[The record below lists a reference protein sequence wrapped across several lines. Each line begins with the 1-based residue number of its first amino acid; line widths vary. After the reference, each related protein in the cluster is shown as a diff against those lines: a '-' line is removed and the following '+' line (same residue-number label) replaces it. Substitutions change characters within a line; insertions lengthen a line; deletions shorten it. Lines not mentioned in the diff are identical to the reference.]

1 MCLTNVFIVAFTLWL
16 TAIGS
21 LLTREIVGYNKEDSS
36 IEPIVQSG
44 EYGTLYN
51 EVVNNTV
58 EYIFVFYKTEVSQK
72 RPARIMVECKNSNR
86 SYPVLVVVR
95 QQKGVLSWQLPLVV
109 DSKTNL
115 FEYARTSRTLC
126 PDSNYYSPH
135 IQRVGNVNDVIVSV
149 STASPYGLNFSLHVS
164 HETNFS
170 ISLSE
175 ERHVHVSPADP
186 QFYAFIFQDGVE
198 TVVLRVDSD
207 DDICMTVSIQNRSC
221 PVFDLERNVQFEG
234 YWQTMNKRGGITLTK
249 TAFPLGFYVVFVVKA
264 DDWDCSGYYETVT
277 VARNKSLKFSIEPSI
292 TYRNY
297 IISTVVTLVV
307 FVLFYIFSFVM
318 SVVYFIKQRG
328 QQLLDNDLLDDASIQ
343 SPQSPLGLPSSYEEI
358 HTPNASS
365 SVTSPGFIFPRCHSD
380 SSLDETDIDMLHDA
394 DSDKDVFRTKTAL
407 TLMDLARKDSRIL
420 RKKSQ
425 LYLWNL
431 LTVAVFYSLPVV
443 QLVLTYQL
451 VLNQTGNQ
459 DLCYYNFLCA
469 HPFGLLSDFNH
480 VFSNIG
486 YILLGLLFIVLTYR
500 RDIMHRK
507 SDTRLDKYY
516 GIPQHYGLFYA
527 MGAALVMEGVL
538 SGCYHVC
545 PNQTNFQF
553 DTSFMYVISMMC
565 MLKIYQTRHPD
576 INASAYATFG
586 VLAVVILIGMCGV
599 LGGSVYF
606 WIGFTVVH
614 LMTCLALSA
623 QIYYMG
629 RWKLD
634 LGVFRRV
641 SSVMCHDL
649 RASPWQCIKPTYPN
663 RMVLLILGNLCNCAL
678 ATVGFLYHLK
688 DFATYLLSIFMA
700 NLLLYCMFYIMM
712 KLCHRERILPQPL
725 IYILLSFAS
734 WGAALYFFFNKS
746 ISWALT
752 PAESK
757 TYNQPCEIL
766 DFFDK
771 HDIWHFLSA
780 TSMFFSFMVLLTLDD
795 DLVFVHRSRIAVF

>member
-1 MCLTNVFIVAFTLWL
+1 MFA
-16 TAIGS
+16 
-21 LLTREIVGYNKEDSS
+21 EEESS
-36 IEPIVQSG
+36 IVPIVQSG

-51 EVVNNTV
+51 KVVNSAV
-58 EYIFVFYKTEVSQK
+58 EYIFVFNKTEVPQK
-72 RPARIMVECKNSNR
+72 QPARIMVECKNSSR

-95 QQKGVLSWQLPLVV
+95 HQKGVLSWQLPLVV
-109 DSKTNL
+109 DSRTNL
-115 FEYARTSRTLC
+115 FEYVHTSRTLC
-126 PDSNYYSPH
+126 PNSNYDSLN

-149 STASPYGLNFSLHVS
+149 STARPYNLNFSLLVS

-170 ISLSE
+170 IRLSE

-186 QFYAFIFQDGVE
+186 QFYAFSFPDDVE
-198 TVVLRVDSD
+198 TVLLRVDSD

-221 PVFDLERNVQFEG
+221 PIYDLERNVQFEG
-234 YWQTMNKRGGITLTK
+234 YWQTMNRRGGITLTK
-249 TAFPLGFYVVFVVKA
+249 TAFPLGFFVVFVVKG

-277 VARNKSLKFSIEPSI
+277 VGRNKSLKFSVERSI
-292 TYRNY
+292 TYFNY
-297 IISTVVTLVV
+297 IISTVGTVVV
-307 FVLFYIFSFVM
+307 FMLFYIFFG
-318 SVVYFIKQRG
+318 VVYVIKKRG
-328 QQLLDNDLLDDASIQ
+328 RQVLDNDVLDDESIQ
-343 SPQSPLGLPSSYEEI
+343 SPQSPEGLPSSYDQI
-358 HTPNASS
+358 HTPDASS
-365 SVTSPGFIFPRCHSD
+365 SVTSPGFLSPRRHSD

-394 DSDKDVFRTKTAL
+394 DSDKNVFRTKTVL

-443 QLVLTYQL
+443 QLVITYQL
-451 VLNQTGNQ
+451 VLKQTGNQ

-469 HPFGLLSDFNH
+469 HPLGLLSDFNH
-480 VFSNIG
+480 VLSNIG
-486 YILLGLLFIVLTYR
+486 YILLGLLFILLTYH

-507 SDTRLDKYY
+507 SDSRLDKYY

-545 PNQTNFQF
+545 PNQSNFQF

-576 INASAYATFG
+576 INASAYTTFG
-586 VLAVVILIGMCGV
+586 VLALVILVGMCGV
-599 LGGSVYF
+599 LWGTVYF
-606 WIGFTVVH
+606 WICFTVVH
-614 LMTCLALSA
+614 LVTCLALSA

-634 LGVFRRV
+634 PGVFRRV
-641 SSVMCHDL
+641 TSVLYNDL
-649 RASPWQCIKPTYPN
+649 RASPWQCIKPAYPN
-663 RMVLLILGNLCNCAL
+663 RMVLLVLGNVCNWAL
-678 ATVGFLYHLK
+678 AIVGFLYHLK

-725 IYILLSFAS
+725 VYILLSFAS

-752 PAESK
+752 PAESR

-795 DLVFVHRSRIAVF
+795 DLVFVHRSKIAVF